1 LKSVG
6 GSNPLIWFRLH
17 PRKTDNSGW
26 WYYKGVTEAN
36 VKFSIHPKGKS
47 SVNDMGI
54 IVVDNICWAK
64 MAEIIRSSKM
74 SEKIKAEV
82 KSKGFLSI
90 LKKDYHKIRMIGQLT
105 IE

>member
-1 LKSVG
+1 
-6 GSNPLIWFRLH
+6 
-17 PRKTDNSGW
+17 
-26 WYYKGVTEAN
+26 
-36 VKFSIHPKGKS
+36 
-47 SVNDMGI
+47 MGI

-105 IE
+105 IEWFENHEFFLYLTIVKNVKIHLKL